1 MRRSFIHR
9 VSHTIFALSII
20 SLLSAIVAQLGKNSD
35 RIAVAMMWVSTI
47 TATIAAFIFV
57 AIAMAIA
64 TMTVAKK
71 YSKKHQRWENAKR
84 KIGDIKAEYDSV
96 QRNPMTIVEM
106 PLLLEANYKHMI
118 VFRYI
123 MSQAMREINKGA
135 KYVERAEKIIPQL
148 ADAWNLLYQE
158 SSKDSL
164 LFLDCE
170 NKEQARCL
178 MNTIRSDNST
188 YAERIMAWQR
198 LTIILDEAGIS
209 KHAQH
214 EALILGLRQQLAPLI
229 HHNCNDWPIG
239 RAIMVGDENVNK
251 W

>member
-1 MRRSFIHR
+1 MKIEKY
-9 VSHTIFALSII
+9 TGIIFVLFII

-35 RIAVAMMWVSTI
+35 RIAVAMMWVSI
-47 TATIAAFIFV
+47 IAATIAAFIFV
-57 AIAMAIA
+57 AITMAIA
-64 TMTVAKK
+64 MMAVAKK

-96 QRNPMTIVEM
+96 QRNPMAIVEM

-118 VFRYI
+118 VFRYM

-178 MNTIRSDNST
+178 MDAILSDNNA

-198 LTIILDEAGIS
+198 LTIILDESGIS
-209 KHAQH
+209 KRAQH

-229 HHNCNDWPIG
+229 HHNCNWPIG

-251 W
+251 

>member
-35 RIAVAMMWVSTI
+35 RIAVAMLWVSI
-47 TATIAAFIFV
+47 YAAV
-57 AIAMAIA
+57 QKNPMAIA
-64 TMTVAKK
+64 
-71 YSKKHQRWENAKR
+71 
-84 KIGDIKAEYDSV
+84 
-96 QRNPMTIVEM
+96 EM
-106 PLLLEANYKHMI
+106 PLLFENGYKHMI
-118 VFRYI
+118 VFRYM

-135 KYVERAEKIIPQL
+135 KYVEQAEKAVLQL
-148 ADAWNLLYQE
+148 VESWDLLYQI

-164 LFLDCE
+164 IFLYGE

-178 MNTIRSDNST
+178 VNTIVSDKSA
-188 YAERIMAWQR
+188 YAERITAWQR
-198 LTIILDEAGIS
+198 LTAILDESGIS
-209 KHAQH
+209 KHAQD
-214 EALILGLRQQLAPLI
+214 EALMLGFRQQLAPLI
-229 HHNCNDWPIG
+229 HHNCNDWPMG

>member
-1 MRRSFIHR
+1 MKIEKY
-9 VSHTIFALSII
+9 TGIIFVLFII

-35 RIAVAMMWVSTI
+35 RIAVAMMWVSI
-47 TATIAAFIFV
+47 IAATIAAFIFV
-57 AIAMAIA
+57 AITMAIA
-64 TMTVAKK
+64 MMTVAKK

-96 QRNPMTIVEM
+96 QRNPMAIVEM

-118 VFRYI
+118 VFRYM

-178 MNTIRSDNST
+178 MDAILSDNNA

-198 LTIILDEAGIS
+198 LTIILDESGIS
-209 KHAQH
+209 KRAQH

-229 HHNCNDWPIG
+229 HHNCNWPIG

-251 W
+251 

>member
-1 MRRSFIHR
+1 MKIEKY
-9 VSHTIFALSII
+9 TGIIFVLFII

-35 RIAVAMMWVSTI
+35 RIAVAMMWVSI
-47 TATIAAFIFV
+47 IAATIAAFIFV
-57 AIAMAIA
+57 AITMAIA
-64 TMTVAKK
+64 MMTVAKK

-96 QRNPMTIVEM
+96 QRNPMAIVEM

-118 VFRYI
+118 VFRYM

-178 MNTIRSDNST
+178 MDAILSDNNA

-198 LTIILDEAGIS
+198 LTVILDEVGIS
-209 KHAQH
+209 KRAQN

-229 HHNCNDWPIG
+229 HHNCNWPIG

>member
-1 MRRSFIHR
+1 MKIGKY
-9 VSHTIFALSII
+9 TGIIFALFII
-20 SLLSAIVAQLGKNSD
+20 SLLSAIAAQLGKNSD

-178 MNTIRSDNST
+178 MDAILSDNNA

-198 LTIILDEAGIS
+198 LTVILDEVGIS
-209 KHAQH
+209 KRAQH

-229 HHNCNDWPIG
+229 HHNCNWPIG
-239 RAIMVGDENVNK
+239 RAIMIGEENVNS
-251 W
+251 

>member
-1 MRRSFIHR
+1 MGKESVGKMKIEKYNGI
-9 VSHTIFALSII
+9 IFALFII

-35 RIAVAMMWVSTI
+35 RIAVAMLWVSIITVTI
-47 TATIAAFIFV
+47 MAFILV
-57 AIAMAIA
+57 LISM
-64 TMTVAKK
+64 MPVVEK

-84 KIGDIKAEYDSV
+84 KIGDIKAEYDSA
-96 QRNPMTIVEM
+96 QRNPMAIVEM

-118 VFRYI
+118 VFRYM

-135 KYVERAEKIIPQL
+135 KYVEKAEKIIPQL

-178 MNTIRSDNST
+178 MDAILSDNNA

-198 LTIILDEAGIS
+198 LTIILDESGIS
-209 KHAQH
+209 KRAQH

-229 HHNCNDWPIG
+229 HHNCNWPIG
-239 RAIMVGDENVNK
+239 RAIMVGDQNVDK
-251 W
+251 

>member
-1 MRRSFIHR
+1 MRRSFIDR

-20 SLLSAIVAQLGKNSD
+20 SLLSAIAAQLGKNSD

-64 TMTVAKK
+64 MMTVAKK
-71 YSKKHQRWENAKR
+71 YSKKHQRWEKAKG
-84 KIGDIKAEYDSV
+84 KINEVKAEYAAV
-96 QRNPMTIVEM
+96 QKNPMAIAEM
-106 PLLLEANYKHMI
+106 PLMFENGYKHMI
-118 VFRYI
+118 VFRYM

-135 KYVERAEKIIPQL
+135 KYVEQAEKAVLQL
-148 ADAWNLLYQE
+148 VESWDLLYQI

-164 LFLDCE
+164 IFLYGE

-178 MNTIRSDNST
+178 VNTIVSDKSA
-188 YAERIMAWQR
+188 YAERITAWQR
-198 LTIILDEAGIS
+198 LTAILDESGIS
-209 KHAQH
+209 KHAQN
-214 EALILGLRQQLAPLI
+214 EALILGFRQQLAPLI